1 MNPFQNNN
9 TNDEN
14 KNYQYGGYSFK
25 GDPMKQNQPKQGP
38 TIDVDLEKGKKKAK
52 RLLPLLLILLVAGIL
67 YSNAFV
73 VTKPNEYTLV
83 QQFGKVVDI
92 KEEPGLSF
100 KLPFVQN
107 TKSIPNT
114 VLLYDLPISDVI
126 TKDKKTMVADSF
138 VLWKVRDPLTFVQTL
153 NGNVSNAEARIST
166 IVYNSMKNVISN
178 LSQTDIISGRDTLA
192 DAIVLNIGDGLEK
205 YGVELVAVE
214 TKRLDLPDDNKQAV
228 YERMISERNNIA
240 ASYQAEGESE
250 ATKIRSE
257 TDKTISIQISRA
269 EAEAEKIE
277 AEGEAEY
284 MRILSGAY
292 ADETRADFYS
302 FVRSLDAAK
311 LSMSGEN
318 KTLIL
323 SPDSPLAQIFY
334 NAQ

>member
-1 MNPFQNNN
+1 MNENNN
-9 TNDEN
+9 NQYN
-14 KNYQYGGYSFK
+14 QNFNQQYQYQQY
-25 GDPMKQNQPKQGP
+25 QPPKP
-38 TIDVDLEKGKKKAK
+38 PKTPKEPFVDIALEKTKK
-52 RLLPLLLILLVAGIL
+52 RLGKLIPLFLVLIVAGVL
-67 YSNAFV
+67 YSNSFV
-73 VTKPNEYTLV
+73 VTKPNQYTMI
-83 QQFGKVVDI
+83 QQFGKVVAVRD
-92 KEEPGLSF
+92 EPGLSF
-100 KLPFVQN
+100 KIPFVQN
-107 TKSIPNT
+107 AKTIPNT
-114 VLLYDLPISDVI
+114 VLLYELTISDVI

-138 VLWKVRDPLTFVQTL
+138 VLWKVSDPLTFIQTL

-178 LSQTDIISGRDTLA
+178 LSQTEIISGRDTLA
-192 DAIVLNIGDGLEK
+192 QSIFANIGDGLDK
-205 YGVELVAVE
+205 YGIELVAVE

-257 TDKTISIQISRA
+257 TDKTISIQIAQA
-269 EAEAEKIE
+269 EAQAAKIE

-284 MRILSGAY
+284 MRILSEAY
-292 ADETRADFYS
+292 ADESRADFYS

-311 LSMSGEN
+311 LSMSGDN

-323 SPDSPLAQIFY
+323 TPDSPLAQIFY

>member
-1 MNPFQNNN
+1 MNENNN
-9 TNDEN
+9 NQYN
-14 KNYQYGGYSFK
+14 QNFNQQYQYQQY
-25 GDPMKQNQPKQGP
+25 QPPKP
-38 TIDVDLEKGKKKAK
+38 PKTPKEPFVDVALEKTKK
-52 RLLPLLLILLVAGIL
+52 RLGKLIPLFLVLIVAGVL
-67 YSNAFV
+67 YGNSFV
-73 VTKPNEYTLV
+73 VTKPNQYTMI
-83 QQFGKVVDI
+83 QQFGKVVAVRD
-92 KEEPGLSF
+92 EPGLSF
-100 KLPFVQN
+100 KIPFVQN
-107 TKSIPNT
+107 AKTIPNT

-138 VLWKVRDPLTFVQTL
+138 VLWKVSDPLTFIQTL

-178 LSQTDIISGRDTLA
+178 LSQTEIISGRDTLA
-192 DAIVLNIGDGLEK
+192 QSIFANIGDGLDK
-205 YGVELVAVE
+205 YGIELVAVE

-257 TDKTISIQISRA
+257 TDKTISIQIAQA
-269 EAEAEKIE
+269 EAQAAKIE

-284 MRILSGAY
+284 MRILSEAY
-292 ADETRADFYS
+292 ADESRADFYS

-311 LSMSGEN
+311 LSMSGDN

-323 SPDSPLAQIFY
+323 TPDSPLAQIFY

>member
-1 MNPFQNNN
+1 MNNPFQNNN
-9 TNDEN
+9 SNDDQN
-14 KNYQYGGYSFK
+14 NVNYGTYSFK
-25 GDPMKQNQPKQGP
+25 GDPMKQQKNTAP
-38 TIDVDLEKGKKKAK
+38 TIDVDLEKSKK
-52 RLLPLLLILLVAGIL
+52 RLKKFIPIVLILIVLSVL

-92 KEEPGLSF
+92 KEEAGLSF
-100 KLPFVQN
+100 KVPFIQN

-138 VLWKVRDPLTFVQTL
+138 VLWKVSDPLTFVQTL

-192 DAIVLNIGDGLEK
+192 DSIVLNIGDGLSK

-257 TDKTISIQISRA
+257 TDKTISIQVSKA
-269 EAEAEKIE
+269 EAEAAKIV

-284 MRILSGAY
+284 MRTLSEAY
-292 ADETRADFYS
+292 SDASRADFYS
-302 FVRSLDAAK
+302 FVRALDAAK
-311 LSMSGEN
+311 QSMSGEN

>member
-1 MNPFQNNN
+1 MNENNN
-9 TNDEN
+9 NQYN
-14 KNYQYGGYSFK
+14 QNFNQQYQYQQY
-25 GDPMKQNQPKQGP
+25 QPPKP
-38 TIDVDLEKGKKKAK
+38 PKTPKEPFVDIALEKTKK
-52 RLLPLLLILLVAGIL
+52 RLGKLIPLFLVLIVAGVL
-67 YSNAFV
+67 YSNSFV
-73 VTKPNEYTLV
+73 VTKPNQYTMI
-83 QQFGKVVDI
+83 QQFGKVVAVRD
-92 KEEPGLSF
+92 EPGLSF
-100 KLPFVQN
+100 KIPFVQN
-107 TKSIPNT
+107 AKTIPNT

-138 VLWKVRDPLTFVQTL
+138 VLWKVSDPLTFIQTL

-178 LSQTDIISGRDTLA
+178 LSQTEIISGRDTLA
-192 DAIVLNIGDGLEK
+192 QSIFANIGDGLDK
-205 YGVELVAVE
+205 YGIELVAVE

-257 TDKTISIQISRA
+257 TDKTISIQIAQA
-269 EAEAEKIE
+269 EAQAAKIE

-284 MRILSGAY
+284 MRILSEAY
-292 ADETRADFYS
+292 ADESRADFYS

-323 SPDSPLAQIFY
+323 TPDSPLAQIFY

>member
-1 MNPFQNNN
+1 MNENNN
-9 TNDEN
+9 NQYN
-14 KNYQYGGYSFK
+14 QNFNQQYQYQQY
-25 GDPMKQNQPKQGP
+25 QPPKP
-38 TIDVDLEKGKKKAK
+38 PKTPKEPFVDIALEKTKKRFGK
-52 RLLPLLLILLVAGIL
+52 LIPLFLVLIVAGVL
-67 YSNAFV
+67 YSNSFV
-73 VTKPNEYTLV
+73 VTKPNQYTMI
-83 QQFGKVVDI
+83 QQFGKVVAVRD
-92 KEEPGLSF
+92 EPGLSF
-100 KLPFVQN
+100 KIPFVPN
-107 TKSIPNT
+107 AKTIPNT

-138 VLWKVRDPLTFVQTL
+138 VLWKVSDPLTFIQTL

-178 LSQTDIISGRDTLA
+178 LSQTEIISGRDTLA
-192 DAIVLNIGDGLEK
+192 QSIFANIGDGLDK
-205 YGVELVAVE
+205 YGIELVAVE

-257 TDKTISIQISRA
+257 TDKTISIQIAQA
-269 EAEAEKIE
+269 EAQAAKIE

-284 MRILSGAY
+284 MRILSEAY
-292 ADETRADFYS
+292 ADESRADFYS

-311 LSMSGEN
+311 LSMSGDN

-323 SPDSPLAQIFY
+323 TPDSPLAQIFY